1 MIGNVNSTNVAGNTL
16 LVSFDIINM
25 FLRIDKK
32 SCLNAVNSALST
44 LTPTYTPPIFPQ
56 GCVSSMFKRNQSCKE
71 S

>member
-32 SCLNAVNSALST
+32 SCLNAVNSALLT
-44 LTPTYTPPIFPQ
+44 LTPTYTPPILPQ
-56 GCVSSMFKRNQSCKE
+56 GCVSSMFKRNQS
-71 S
+71 